1 MEIGTPIIKEVNG
14 KFGLYLKTEL
24 EDGTETIDF
33 FTFEQIKMI
42 IKRVSKLGGQNN
54 GYV

>member
-14 KFGLYLKTEL
+14 KIGLYLKTEL

-33 FTFEQIKMI
+33 FTIEQIKKL
-42 IKRVSKLGGQNN
+42 IKRLSKLK
-54 GYV
+54 